1 MSSAYRFAAI
11 LVVVLSGALA
21 LASVPPLRVCADPNN
36 LPFSNVEEQGFENV
50 LARMVAHDLQRDI
63 QFVWFPQ
70 QGHSMRKM
78 VSALNCDLVMGINSA
93 SDLMATTAPYYRSTY
108 VFISRQD
115 RHLGVASLADRRLAS
130 YRIGAQVI
138 GGDDA
143 SVPPA
148 EELARRGLARNL
160 VGYSIYGHPFDNP
173 SAQMITA
180 VEHGDVD
187 MAVAWGPS
195 AGYFAKE
202 SSIPLQITPICLA
215 RTQSA
220 MPMVFAIS
228 IGVRRWDDLLLN
240 QLNGILARRQK
251 VIRTLL
257 RSYGVPLVA
266 AASGPARCR

>member
-1 MSSAYRFAAI
+1 
-11 LVVVLSGALA
+11 
-21 LASVPPLRVCADPNN
+21 
-36 LPFSNVEEQGFENV
+36 
-50 LARMVAHDLQRDI
+50 
-63 QFVWFPQ
+63 
-70 QGHSMRKM
+70 
-78 VSALNCDLVMGINSA
+78 
-93 SDLMATTAPYYRSTY
+93 
-108 VFISRQD
+108 
-115 RHLGVASLADRRLAS
+115 
-130 YRIGAQVI
+130 
-138 GGDDA
+138 
-143 SVPPA
+143 
-148 EELARRGLARNL
+148 
-160 VGYSIYGHPFDNP
+160 
-173 SAQMITA
+173 

-228 IGVRRWDDLLLN
+228 IGVRRGDDLLLN